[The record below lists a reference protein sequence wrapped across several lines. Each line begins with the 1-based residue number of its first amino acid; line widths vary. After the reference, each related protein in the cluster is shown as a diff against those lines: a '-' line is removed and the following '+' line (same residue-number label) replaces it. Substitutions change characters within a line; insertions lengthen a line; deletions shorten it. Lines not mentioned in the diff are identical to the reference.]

1 MRNSLWHAPRL
12 AAFGLALAAFAVLVP
27 ADTARAAEPEAAHPG
42 AAGEAE
48 RQAAVKQYTI
58 ELSHVMSKLRR
69 YPADELQ
76 QGHEGRVE
84 LHMEVASDGGARGIE
99 IETSSGHRSLDLAA
113 MRSMQQA
120 ARMTP
125 VPALLR
131 GTAFSVRVN
140 VAFVARN
147 EEAPT
152 RRPAPAA
159 GP

>member
-12 AAFGLALAAFAVLVP
+12 AAFGLALAAVAVLVP
-27 ADTARAAEPEAAHPG
+27 ADTACAAEPEAAHPG

-48 RQAAVKQYTI
+48 RQAVKQYTI
-58 ELSHVMSKLRR
+58 ELSRVMSKLRR

-84 LHMEVASDGGARGIE
+84 LHMEVASDGSARGIE

-131 GTAFSVRVN
+131 GTAFSVRVH
-140 VAFVARN
+140 VAFVAGN